1 MYVPPISAF
10 LLLVTVSNSVAS
22 LRPLTPHNNS
32 LAKLGESDGRLLA
45 ARCPPWRYQRPS
57 TSGCVCGYSVNNVVI
72 CEDNGTSVDLLTC
85 HCMSYSDSDNS
96 IVVGNCP
103 YLCTDDFYTQVNDY
117 ADIADLCNREIEQ
130 NRHGQMCGK
139 CLDNFSPSPYSYS
152 LECSNCSGS
161 TTNNWAKYFL
171 IAYVPLTFF
180 FFTMIVVRFNAMSP
194 SVNPLMLYGQMLGC
208 SAIMS
213 IFSIFIQ
220 FTQKQPADPDL
231 NVMLVAKVVISFYG
245 IWNLDFFRMFYS
257 PFCLHPDMTILQ
269 ILSLDYAIAVYPLC
283 LVCVVFVAIKIHDR
297 LKVVQQLWKPA
308 GWLFTRINRQWKT
321 SNSLIEAFGTFFLFS
336 YVKIGDTSFNIL
348 LPVQLYNVSGRIDTL
363 YVYYNGSMEYFG
375 HEHCPYAI
383 LAIFMFT
390 TFNLLPLL
398 LLCLYPCRCFQSCLN
413 CCRLNSQ
420 VLRTFMD
427 AFQGC
432 YKFEPYDCRYWSAFY
447 LFIRMAILSIFA
459 FTQSGYGLLVS
470 GIFLIPVTA
479 LFAIVRPYRQNCYNV
494 IDTVMLLSLILLC
507 FAGVGFSLSSFD
519 RRYESLVTI
528 MAGGSL
534 VLPIVYIAVLLIK
547 YVIPGKLVAV
557 VKTYVKCVW
566 CRQIDEDSLQN
577 RGLIESEKH
586 CLLNSGNQGEPY
598 DDSDSAY

>member
-1 MYVPPISAF
+1 MCVPQINSF
-10 LLLVTVSNSVAS
+10 LLLVFASSSVAS
-22 LRPLTPHNNS
+22 LQLTPHDDS
-32 LAKLGESDGRLLA
+32 CPKLGKNDSRLLTTH
-45 ARCPPWRYQRPS
+45 CPPWRYQTPN
-57 TSGCVCGYSVNNVVI
+57 TSSCVCGYSVHGVVV
-72 CEDNGTSVDLLTC
+72 CGDYGTTVGIRSC
-85 HCMSYSDSDNS
+85 YCMSYSDGDDS
-96 IVVGNCP
+96 IVVGSCP
-103 YLCTDDFYTQVNDY
+103 YLCTDNSYNIVNNY
-117 ADIADLCNREIEQ
+117 SDIADLCNQQ
-130 NRHGQMCGK
+130 NRRGQMCGK

-180 FFTMIVVRFNAMSP
+180 FFTMIVFRFNAMSP
-194 SVNPLMLYGQMLGC
+194 SVNSLMLYGQLLG
-208 SAIMS
+208 SFAIMS
-213 IFSIFIQ
+213 IFSIFVQ

-231 NVMLVAKVVISFYG
+231 NVMLVAKAVSSLYSIL
-245 IWNLDFFRMFYS
+245 NLDFFRMYYS
-257 PFCLHPDMTILQ
+257 PFCLHPNMSILQ

-283 LVCVVFVAIKIHDR
+283 LVFVVFVAIKIHDMSEI
-297 LKVVQQLWKPA
+297 VQLLWKPA
-308 GWLFTRINRQWKT
+308 GWLFTRINHQWKT

-336 YVKIGDTSFNIL
+336 YVKILNTSFNIL
-348 LPVQLYNVSGRIDTL
+348 LSVQLYNVSGRIDTL

-375 HEHCPYAI
+375 KEHLPYAM

-459 FTQSGYGLLVS
+459 IIPNGYYILVC
-470 GIFLIPVTA
+470 GIVFIPVTA

-494 IDTVMLLSLILLC
+494 IDTVMLLNLILFC
-507 FAGVGFSLSSFD
+507 FAWVGVSDVPLD
-519 RRYESLVTI
+519 RRYESFVTI
-528 MAGGSL
+528 MTGSSL
-534 VLPIVYIAVLLIK
+534 VLPIVYIAVLL
-547 YVIPGKLVAV
+547 VRFAIPGKLVAIIR
-557 VKTYVKCVW
+557 TYVKCTL
-566 CRQIDEDSLQN
+566 CRRTNKNYLQN
-577 RGLIESEKH
+577 RDFVESERR
-586 CLLNSGNQGEPY
+586 CLLNS
-598 DDSDSAY
+598 

>member
-10 LLLVTVSNSVAS
+10 LLLVTISNSVAS

-32 LAKLGESDGRLLA
+32 LAKLRESDGRLLA
-45 ARCPPWRYQRPS
+45 ALCPPWRYQRPS
-57 TSGCVCGYSVNNVVI
+57 TSSCVCGYSVHNVVR
-72 CEDNGTSVDLLTC
+72 CEDNETSVDLLTC
-85 HCMSYSDSDNS
+85 HCMSYSDSDES

-103 YLCTDDFYTQVNDY
+103 YLCTDDFYTDINDY
-117 ADIADLCNREIEQ
+117 SDIADLCNREIEQ

-220 FTQKQPADPDL
+220 FTQRQPADPDL

-257 PFCLHPDMTILQ
+257 PFCLHPNMSILQ
-269 ILSLDYAIAVYPLC
+269 VLSLDYAIAVYPLC
-283 LVCVVFVAIKIHDR
+283 LVFVVFVAIKIHDR

-398 LLCLYPCRCFQSCLN
+398 LLFLYPCRCFQSCLN

-459 FTQSGYGLLVS
+459 FTQSGYGLLVC

-534 VLPIVYIAVLLIK
+534 VLPIVYITVLLIK
-547 YVIPGKLVAV
+547 YVIPGRLVAV